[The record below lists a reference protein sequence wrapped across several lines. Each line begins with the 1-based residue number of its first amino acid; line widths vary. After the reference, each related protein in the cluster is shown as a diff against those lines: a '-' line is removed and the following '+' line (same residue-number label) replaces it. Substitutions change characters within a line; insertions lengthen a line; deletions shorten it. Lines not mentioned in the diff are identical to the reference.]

1 MNVYI
6 VEASD
11 FWYDEFD
18 SVVVVAE
25 SEYRAIDIASNEDR
39 KIESRDGEVIS
50 VGKHFQYNQYPL
62 TAKKID
68 LSEEG
73 IVHESF
79 NAG

>member
-1 MNVYI
+1 MNVYL

-25 SEYRAIDIASNEDR
+25 SEERAIDIASNEDR

-50 VGKHFQYNQYPL
+50 VGEHFHYNQYPL
-62 TAKKID
+62 TATKIN
-68 LSEEG
+68 LNEER
-73 IVHESF
+73 IVHASF